1 MNGDQL
7 FQSLQTFGLEPDD
20 YGHVVCLMD
29 CWTGRVQSAVLHPDE
44 DKASRSITIVV
55 AAALVDAERGKLLAG
70 GTETFRAEP
79 WRDWQDICNEAI
91 TEATWVAVAYT
102 NKAYDSIGF
111 SLERFAEEH
120 RDKMTDEE
128 FHNHLDNRLNYAL
141 TREYT
146 NAVAAASMDLPDG
159 PQKKATLDRL
169 DLTYRVLDMS
179 GEILSAVDGQ

>member
-29 CWTGRVQSAVLHPDE
+29 CWTGRVQSAVLHPDP
-44 DKASRSITIVV
+44 DKQGRSITIIV
-55 AAALVDAERGKLLAG
+55 ASALTDAERGKLLAG

-111 SLERFAEEH
+111 SAEKFADEY
-120 RDKMTDEE
+120 RDKMSESD
-128 FHNHLDNRLNYAL
+128 FHAHLDNRLNYAL
-141 TREYT
+141 ARGFT
-146 NAVAAASMDLPDG
+146 NMVAVSMMDMEDG
-159 PQKKATLDRL
+159 PEKKATISRL
-169 DLTYRVLDMS
+169 EMTYKVLDMS
-179 GEILSAVDGQ
+179 GEVLSAVDGQ